1 MIDVDG
7 PVWIPDAPPGLA
19 EFLAFSPQPVPV
31 IPVIAGLLGLAYAA
45 GVVRLRV
52 QGRRWPLGRMLLFLT
67 GCALLAA
74 TTGLGL
80 EGYGLVMFS
89 VFMFQQLTLMIT
101 IPPLLVLGAP
111 GTLLLRATP
120 HRGIG
125 KAVLI
130 AAHSALGSRAARIAL
145 HPVLAIGL
153 FILAFYG
160 LYLGGFVDALLSSW
174 PGHLALELTFL
185 AAGILF
191 AVPVLSPDPLPG
203 RQGYAGRVLD
213 VFIEMALH
221 AFFGVI
227 IMISLTP
234 MIDAFANPPPAWG
247 LDPLLDQQIA
257 GGLAWSYGEAPTV
270 IILLYLLHRWYRDDT
285 RRAIQADRR
294 AESQGDPELDTYNS
308 YLEKLR
314 SREGER

>member
-1 MIDVDG
+1 VIDFDG

-19 EFLAFSPQPVPV
+19 EFLTFSPQPAPV
-31 IPVIAGLLGLAYAA
+31 IPVIAGLLALAYIA
-45 GVVRLRV
+45 GVIRLLV
-52 QGRRWPLGRMLLFLT
+52 QGRRWPLGRTLLFLT

-80 EGYGLVMFS
+80 EGYGLAMFS

-120 HRGIG
+120 HRGLG
-125 KAVLI
+125 RVVLI
-130 AAHSALGSRAARIAL
+130 AAHAALRSRAARIAL

-160 LYLGGFVDALLSSW
+160 LYLGGVADALLNTW
-174 PGHLALELTFL
+174 AGHLALELTFL
-185 AAGILF
+185 ASGILF
-191 AVPVLSPDPLPG
+191 AVPVLSPDPLPV
-203 RQGYAGRVLD
+203 RQGYMGRVLD

-227 IMISLTP
+227 IMISTAP
-234 MIDAFANPPPAWG
+234 MIAAFSHPPATWG

-270 IILLYLLHRWYRDDT
+270 VILLYLLHRWYRDDT

-294 AESQGDPELDTYNS
+294 ADSHGDPDLDAYNS
-308 YLEKLR
+308 YLEHLR
-314 SREGER
+314 TREGEK